1 MSRFAQPNTVY
12 HIERDSFLHCHTN
25 LRLMSTVR
33 TLLATAAVLL
43 TSCGSSDTWRI
54 SLKDGRQF
62 LCDGEP
68 EYQEKTGYYRYRTF
82 QERDALIRADEVVQ
96 IEQDS

>member
-1 MSRFAQPNTVY
+1 MSRFAQPITVY
-12 HIERDSFLHCHTN
+12 QIERDSFFYCHTI
-25 LRLMSTVR
+25 LYSMSPAR
-33 TLLATAAVLL
+33 SLLASAAVLL

>member
-12 HIERDSFLHCHTN
+12 QIERDSFFLCPPILH
-25 LRLMSTVR
+25 RMSTAR
-33 TLLATAAVLL
+33 SLLVSAAVLL
-43 TSCGSSDTWRI
+43 TSCGSNDTWRI

-82 QERDALIRADEVVQ
+82 QDRDALIRADEVVQ